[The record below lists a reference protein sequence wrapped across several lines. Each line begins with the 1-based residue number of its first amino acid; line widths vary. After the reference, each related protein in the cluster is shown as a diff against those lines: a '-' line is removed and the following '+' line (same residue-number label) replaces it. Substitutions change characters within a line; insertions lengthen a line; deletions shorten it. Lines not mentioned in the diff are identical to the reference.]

1 MDSVKGNLAGKPHVF
16 SDEIRY
22 KKASESSL
30 DELYVLYE
38 TSSDGLAS
46 EEAVEEKR
54 ERYGR
59 NVVVK
64 SKKKNALLRLLLSF
78 VNPFTLVLLIL
89 AAVSFITDYVLAAEG
104 EKSAVASIIIV
115 VLVLVSGVFR
125 FIQEEKSGK
134 TLEKLSNLVET
145 TTAVTRAGISEE
157 IPLDEVVVGDVV
169 SFAVGDLI
177 SADVR
182 ILSAKDFFVSQSA
195 LSGEAE
201 PVEKSADLR
210 GNPQGL
216 SDRSNLAFLGST
228 VVSGSAKALV
238 IAVGNSTTYGQI
250 ASKSNLSKNEKTA
263 FDKGVDS
270 VSWLLVRFMLVMVPA
285 VLLINGFTKHDWLQA
300 FLFAISIAV
309 GLTPEMLPMIVTSCL
324 AKGAI
329 TMGKKKVIVKN
340 INSIQNFGAMDIL
353 CTDKT
358 GTLTQDRVALEDHL
372 NINGVTDYRVLRHAF
387 LNSYYQTGLKNLMD
401 QSIIGKTKELSNT
414 YPALANL
421 DKTYTKVDEIP
432 FDFSRKRMSV
442 VVKDASGKTQMIT
455 KGAVE
460 EILAISSFAEVGDNV
475 VPMSE
480 DILDKVRSMVAS
492 YSRRGFRIIAVAQ
505 KNNPSAVNSFG
516 IQDEKDMVLIGYLIF
531 FDPPKES
538 TAKAL
543 AHLQEYG
550 VHTKVL
556 TGDSAEVAEYVFQ
569 LVGLPLEGVL
579 LGKDV
584 EGMDEKSLQ
593 IGVEKCNLFAKLSP
607 EDKARVV
614 QALRHN
620 GHVVGYMGDGINDA
634 PALKAADIG
643 ISVDTAVDIAK
654 ESAHVILLEKDL
666 EVLVD
671 GIIEGRKTY
680 ANMIKYIKMTA
691 SSNFGNIFSELAA
704 AALLP
709 FLPMLPLQLLLLNL
723 IYDFSCIAIPFD
735 NVDKEYLQ
743 KPRKWDASSLGRFML
758 WMGPTSSIFDW
769 LTYLVMYFV
778 ICPLF
783 AGGHWGD
790 PGTDSALFIALF
802 QTGWFVES
810 MASQSLV
817 IHMIR
822 SNKIPLFQS
831 RASWQLCLAS
841 LLAIGVAIAL
851 PFTPGVSGAL
861 GLAPLPWVYFIYL
874 ILAILLYMLLA
885 TLAKN
890 LYKRRYGE
898 VL

>member
-1 MDSVKGNLAGKPHVF
+1 MDKK
-16 SDEIRY
+16 DENKVAKAAKYYDDTRL
-22 KKASESSL
+22 KSASESSIEAL
-30 DELYVLYE
+30 YTLYDSGPNGLNDEQIDVHR
-38 TSSDGLAS
+38 
-46 EEAVEEKR
+46 EEH
-54 ERYGR
+54 GR

-64 SKKKNALLRLLLSF
+64 SKKKNVWVRFFLSF
-78 VNPFTLVLLIL
+78 VNPFTAVLLVL
-89 AAVSFITDYVLAAEG
+89 AAVSFLTDYILASAD
-104 EKSAVASIIIV
+104 KSATASIII
-115 VLVLVSGVFR
+115 LVLVSVSGTFR
-125 FIQEEKSGK
+125 FFQEEKSGK

-145 TTAVTRAGISEE
+145 TTAVMRGGHPQE

-195 LSGEAE
+195 LSGESE
-201 PVEKSADLR
+201 PIEKTVDLKS
-210 GNPQGL
+210 NLQGL

-238 IAVGNSTTYGQI
+238 IAVGNDTMFGAI
-250 ASKSNLSKNEKTA
+250 ASKSTSQKKEKTA

-285 VLLINGFTKHDWLQA
+285 VFLINGFTKHDWLQA
-300 FLFAISIAV
+300 FLFAISVAV

-340 INSIQNFGAMDIL
+340 INSIQNFGAMDVL

-401 QSIIGKTKELSNT
+401 QSIIQKTKELSANN
-414 YPALANL
+414 PALQGL
-421 DKTYTKVDEIP
+421 DKIYTKVDEIP
-432 FDFSRKRMSV
+432 FDFQRKRMSV
-442 VVKDASGKTQMIT
+442 VVNDASGKTQMIS
-455 KGAVE
+455 KGALE
-460 EILAISSFAEVGDNV
+460 EILSICTYCESGDGV
-475 VPMSE
+475 VPLDE
-480 DILDKVRSMVAS
+480 TILKKVRDMVAD
-492 YSRRGFRIIAVAQ
+492 YSRRGFRVIAVAQ
-505 KNNPSAVNSFG
+505 KNNPSAVGAFSTN
-516 IQDEKDMVLIGYLIF
+516 DEKDMVLIGYLIF

-543 AHLQEYG
+543 AHLHEYG
-550 VHTKVL
+550 VATKVL
-556 TGDSAEVAEYVFQ
+556 TGDSAEVAEYIFS
-569 LVGLPLEGVL
+569 LVGLPFTGCL

-584 EGMDEKSLQ
+584 EAMDQESLQ
-593 IGVEKCNLFAKLSP
+593 IAVEKCNLFAKLSP

-614 QALRHN
+614 QALRAN

-743 KPRKWDASSLGRFML
+743 NPRKWDSSSLGRFMI

-769 LTYLVMYFV
+769 LTYAVMFFV
-778 ICPLF
+778 ICPLC

-790 PGTDSALFIALF
+790 PGTDSALFTALF

-822 SNKIPLFQS
+822 SDKIPLFQS
-831 RASWQLCLAS
+831 RSSWQLFLATG
-841 LLAIGVAIAL
+841 LAVAVAIAL
-851 PFTPGVSGAL
+851 PFIPGVSSSL
-861 GLAPLPWVYFIYL
+861 GLAPLPWLYFAYL
-874 ILAILLYMLLA
+874 ALTILLYMLLA
-885 TLAKN
+885 TFAKN